1 MSELL
6 YNALI
11 INEGSRFM
19 GWVRISPEGFI
30 ADIGDGSVPHAL
42 LHNPDITARDLK
54 GNWLLPGVIDSHVH
68 FREPGLEHKAT
79 IATESR
85 AAAAGGVTS
94 FMEMPNTRPATT
106 TADALADKMS
116 RAANDAVINYAFFAG
131 AANDNL
137 SFLRE
142 CDYTHVPGIKLF
154 MGSSTGGMLVNEEKA
169 LREIFSLPVLI
180 AVHCEQE
187 EIIREN
193 MLRAKELYPSGN
205 APLSWHPEI
214 RSALA
219 CMTSTQRAVRL
230 ARELGTRLHVTHITT
245 AEELSLFRAGDDRI
259 TAEACV
265 AHLLFTDEDYSSLG
279 TLIKCNPAIKSRV
292 HRDALRKAVASGIVS
307 TVSTDHAPHSLE
319 EKGAGTLDAP
329 SGMPMVQFSLVSM
342 LHMALE
348 EQLWTPETV
357 VERMCHSQA
366 RAFGIDK
373 RGFIRKGYYADMVE
387 VDPNGETCITSHNIV
402 SKCGWSPL
410 EGRTM
415 RSKVITTRVNGH
427 TVYCHAAPEAI
438 GFFKRAMPLT
448 FNR

>member
-6 YNALI
+6 HNALI
-11 INEGSRFM
+11 INEGIRFT
-19 GWVRISPEGFI
+19 GWIRISPEGLI
-30 ADIGDGSVPHAL
+30 AEMGEGPAPQAL
-42 LHNPDITARDLK
+42 MRDAGITVRDLK

-106 TADALADKMS
+106 SADALADKMS

-131 AANDNL
+131 ATADNI

-142 CDYTHVPGIKLF
+142 CDYTHVPGIKIF
-154 MGSSTGGMLVNEEKA
+154 MGSSTGGMLVNDEKV
-169 LREIFSLPVLI
+169 LREIFRLPTLI
-180 AVHCEQE
+180 AAHCEQE

-193 MLRAKELYPSGN
+193 MLRVQGLYPAGN

-219 CMTSTQRAVRL
+219 CMTSTSLAVRL

-245 AEELSLFRAGDDRI
+245 AEELSLFTAGDERI

-265 AHLLFTDEDYSSLG
+265 AHLLFTDEDYNSLG
-279 TLIKCNPAIKSRV
+279 TRIKCNPSIKSRV
-292 HRDALRKAVASGIVS
+292 HRDALRKAVASGLVT
-307 TVSTDHAPHSLE
+307 TVSTDHAPHTLE
-319 EKGAGTLDAP
+319 EKRAGILDAP

-342 LHMALE
+342 LDMALE
-348 EQLWTPETV
+348 EKLWTPETV

-366 RAFGIDK
+366 RAFGIEK
-373 RGFIRKGYYADMVE
+373 RGFIRKGYHADLVE
-387 VDPNGETCITSHNIV
+387 VDPNGETCVSHSNIV

-410 EGRTM
+410 EGKTM
-415 RSKVITTRVNGH
+415 RSKVLTTRVNGR

-438 GFFKRAMPLT
+438 GFFRAALPLK